1 MIKRFCDFIEEEPP
15 DKFDRHSHCGFED
28 ITFLIYHVTV
38 QNKVIKGP
46 SDWRKNLIECNNL
59 AKFGIAY
66 TNAQKP

>member
-1 MIKRFCDFIEEEPP
+1 MINRFCDFIEEEPP

-46 SDWRKNLIECNNL
+46 SD
-59 AKFGIAY
+59 
-66 TNAQKP
+66 